1 MKTTDTSFKTNHI
14 HHSMHQMNNQHST
27 LEEENYDSIS
37 QRDTENS
44 DIFDNFKLCQ
54 RYGQSNIE
62 KALFLLISIL
72 LITGLILYYNIKIM
86 KPYLTKIIY
95 ASSTVD
101 LLLLIFF
108 IFLRYKFN
116 FEEWF
121 NSFPV
126 RFYSYIDY
134 IILLNSI
141 LKIVIFILSFLCQKS
156 LGSLGLF
163 LCKFLLEL
171 YLLVSCVKIL
181 IFCPGYK
188 AFDEFFEKAIGWI
201 KYLLVCC
208 ESEHEQDVGDYKRL
222 YDDSTNFDMI
232 NPNSNNGE
240 IQFI

>member
-14 HHSMHQMNNQHST
+14 HNSMHQMNNRHST

-62 KALFLLISIL
+62 KALLLLISIL
-72 LITGLILYYNIKIM
+72 LITGLILYYNVRITKH
-86 KPYLTKIIY
+86 YLLKMIY
-95 ASSTVD
+95 ASSIVD
-101 LLLLIFF
+101 LLLLIIFA
-108 IFLRYKFN
+108 FLRFKFSN
-116 FEEWF
+116 EEWF
-121 NSFPV
+121 NSFPI

-134 IILLNSI
+134 IILFNSI
-141 LKIVIFILSFLCQKS
+141 LKIVLFILSFMHQKS
-156 LGSLGLF
+156 LGSLTLI

-188 AFDEFFEKAIGWI
+188 ALEEFFEKAVGWI
-201 KYLLVCC
+201 KYLLICC
-208 ESEHEQDVGDYKRL
+208 ENEHEQDAGDYKRL
-222 YDDSTNFDMI
+222 YDDSTNFDII
-232 NPNSNNGE
+232 NPNSQNGE

>member
-1 MKTTDTSFKTNHI
+1 MNS
-14 HHSMHQMNNQHST
+14 HHLT

-54 RYGQSNIE
+54 RYGQANIE
-62 KALFLLISIL
+62 KAIFLLISIL
-72 LITGLILYYNIKIM
+72 LITGLALYYNIKII
-86 KPYLTKIIY
+86 KPYLIKIIY
-95 ASSTVD
+95 ASSIVD
-101 LLLLIFF
+101 LLLLI
-108 IFLRYKFN
+108 IYTVLRLKFN
-116 FEEWF
+116 NEEWL
-121 NSFPV
+121 NSFPI

-141 LKIVIFILSFLCQKS
+141 LKIVIFVLSFLYQKS

-188 AFDEFFEKAIGWI
+188 ALEEFFERAVGWI
-201 KYLLVCC
+201 KYLLICC

-222 YDDSTNFDMI
+222 YDDSTNFDI
-232 NPNSNNGE
+232 NPNSQNGE

>member
-14 HHSMHQMNNQHST
+14 HNSIHQMNNQQTT

-62 KALFLLISIL
+62 KGLLLLISII

-86 KPYLTKIIY
+86 KSYLIKIIY
-95 ASSTVD
+95 ASSIVD
-101 LLLLIFF
+101 MLLLLIF
-108 IFLRYKFN
+108 IFLRFKFSN
-116 FEEWF
+116 EEWF
-121 NSFPV
+121 NSFPI

-134 IILLNSI
+134 IIILNTI
-141 LKIVIFILSFLCQKS
+141 FKTVIFILSFLYQKS
-156 LGSLGLF
+156 LGSLGLI
-163 LCKFLLEL
+163 LIKFLLEL
-171 YLLVSCVKIL
+171 YFFVSCVKIL
-181 IFCPGYK
+181 IFCPGHK
-188 AFDEFFEKAIGWI
+188 ILEEFFEKAVGWI
-201 KYLLVCC
+201 KYLLICC
-208 ESEHEQDVGDYKRL
+208 ENDHEQDAGDYKRL

-232 NPNSNNGE
+232 NPNSQNGE

>member
-1 MKTTDTSFKTNHI
+1 MKTTDTSFKTNHV
-14 HHSMHQMNNQHST
+14 HNSMRRMNNHHST

-54 RYGQSNIE
+54 RYGQANIE
-62 KALFLLISIL
+62 KGILLLISIL
-72 LITGLILYYNIKIM
+72 LITGLALYYNIKII

-95 ASSTVD
+95 ASSIVD

-108 IFLRYKFN
+108 TFLRYKFN
-116 FEEWF
+116 NEEWF

-141 LKIVIFILSFLCQKS
+141 LKIVIFILSFIYQKS

-181 IFCPGYK
+181 VFCPGYK
-188 AFDEFFEKAIGWI
+188 TLEEFFERAVGWI
-201 KYLLVCC
+201 KYLLICC
-208 ESEHEQDVGDYKRL
+208 ESEHDQDVGDYKRL
-222 YDDSTNFDMI
+222 YDDSTNFDII
-232 NPNSNNGE
+232 NPNSQNGE